1 MTRTD
6 NIQQKRRVM
15 IIEDDA
21 DMIELLSV
29 ILRRGGY
36 DPIAA
41 LGGLEGLQLLR
52 EDGCD
57 LILLDLM
64 MEDLSGWKVLEAVK
78 ADDEM
83 RQIPVLIISARHHL
97 EDPEQTTAHAGL
109 FEGYLVKPF
118 VVRDLLTKIEEA
130 LE

>member
-1 MTRTD
+1 MVPK
-6 NIQQKRRVM
+6 QRVM
-15 IIEDDA
+15 IVEDDP
-21 DMIELLSV
+21 DMIELLSI

-41 LGGLEGLQLLR
+41 LGGQEALR
-52 EDGCD
+52 VLHDSDVD

-64 MEDLSGWKVLEAVK
+64 MEDISGWAVLERIK
-78 ADDEM
+78 TDD
-83 RQIPVLIISARHHL
+83 RLSRIPVLIVSARHYL
-97 EDPEQTTAHAGL
+97 EDPGQTEAHADQ

-118 VVRDLLTKIEEA
+118 VVRDLLTQVREA